1 MSSKEEVRAAAIR
14 TTRKAL
20 EDLNSN
26 TDDLVEG
33 HGIEEDADDVAGN
46 GALTLCGSCS
56 G

>member
-1 MSSKEEVRAAAIR
+1 MGNKNDD
-14 TTRKAL
+14 L
-20 EDLNSN
+20 EPT

-33 HGIEEDADDVAGN
+33 HGIEEDDADDAAGN